1 MNFQELPWRI
11 AKPSD
16 PSFGPYIGTYSTTI
30 SPAPL
35 GNLVPREC
43 RAVIKKM
50 LEPDPRKRVG
60 VIEILSEDWVRAI
73 EVIPR
78 EDGAGGAPP
87 ELGGPHS
94 GGLVNLHTVGS
105 SSSTATIKPAAPVA
119 VTPLSQ
125 VASPVSPVSAPSTP
139 AIGSSPSAPSTPQ
152 L

>member
-16 PSFGPYIGTYSTTI
+16 PSFGPYVGSYSTTI

-60 VIEILSEDWVRAI
+60 VMEILREDWVRAI
-73 EVIPR
+73 EVLPR
-78 EDGAGGAPP
+78 EEGAGGAPP
-87 ELGGPHS
+87 EMGGPNLS
-94 GGLVNLHTVGS
+94 GLVNLHAAGS
-105 SSSTATIKPAAPVA
+105 SSSTATIKATIPLVGMPVDS
-119 VTPLSQ
+119 VT
-125 VASPVSPVSAPSTP
+125 SATSTP
-139 AIGSSPSAPSTPQ
+139 ALGFSPSAPSTPQ